1 VKVHIR
7 PVKKFSV
14 IETRQHNGQE
24 CLDSYRQFINGEGEH
39 DETLAEVLCDLM
51 HGCDKEFLNA
61 GAYDYHRISFD
72 GCLAEARRR
81 YLAEIG
87 LL

>member
-24 CLDSYRQFINGEGEH
+24 CLDSYRQFINGEG
-39 DETLAEVLCDLM
+39 D
-51 HGCDKEFLNA
+51 
-61 GAYDYHRISFD
+61 DYHRISFD